1 MAEKSR
7 GTTLTIFA
15 ILFTLIA
22 ISNFLKPFHLFSN
35 DGFVLLGTK
44 LSGTANEIA
53 GPLFG
58 TIILL
63 YAYAIWAMRKFALPI
78 AYSFVLCVILN
89 MVMFSVR
96 NYETRSLPTIN
107 IVVGIGVPL
116 AAAIVLSRRSAD
128 LTGWTGNP
136 RLQRARALEICDQQD
151 EILFRPCVWRI
162 ADSGEISN
170 SPHTCV
176 VFVE

>member
-22 ISNFLKPFHLFSN
+22 ISNFLKPFHLFPN

-44 LSGTANEIA
+44 LSGTANAIA

-63 YAYAIWAMRKFALPI
+63 YAYAIWAMRKFAVPI
-78 AYSFVLCVILN
+78 AYGFVLCVILN
-89 MVMFSVR
+89 MVMFTVK
-96 NYETRSLPTIN
+96 NHETRSLPTIN

-128 LTGWTGNP
+128 LT
-136 RLQRARALEICDQQD
+136 
-151 EILFRPCVWRI
+151 
-162 ADSGEISN
+162 
-170 SPHTCV
+170 
-176 VFVE
+176 